1 MENEERLDLVFHA
14 LADRRRRMLLAEL
27 ADGPKPVRAL
37 AEAAGLKMSA
47 ASKHLAALEAAGL
60 VIKIRQGREMVC
72 HMNFDVWRVV
82 AGYIAMHAKF
92 WAGRLNE
99 LEAYLKQVGDE

>member
-1 MENEERLDLVFHA
+1 MENEDRLDLVFYA
-14 LADRRRRMLLAEL
+14 LADRRRRRLLGEL
-27 ADGPKPVRAL
+27 AAGPKPVRAL
-37 AEAAGLKMSA
+37 AAAVGLKVSA
-47 ASKHLAALEAAGL
+47 TSKHLAALEAAGL
-60 VIKIRQGREMVC
+60 VLKIKQGRETVC

-82 AGYIAMHAKF
+82 AGYIAMHATF

>member
-14 LADRRRRMLLAEL
+14 LADRRRRILLAEL

>member
-1 MENEERLDLVFHA
+1 MENEEHLDLVFHA
-14 LADRRRRMLLAEL
+14 LADRRRRQLLADL

-37 AEAAGLKMSA
+37 AEATGLSMSA
-47 ASKHLAALEAAGL
+47 TSKHLAALEAAGL
-60 VIKIRQGREMVC
+60 VIKIRQGREVFC

-82 AGYIAMHAKF
+82 AGYVAMHAQF

-99 LEAYLKQVGDE
+99 LEAYLKNVRDE